1 MKHLWIIYVLVSL
14 LFGQSSSDEAIIFYQ
29 RGLPGSP
36 LEGKLLGEMTL
47 KGKLISIKLNQE
59 LNAEN
64 GFTSEVVFKPDNK
77 KQVPLLFAGG
87 TKNNGAHYIFDV
99 TDIKK
104 YIFLLLDIMF
114 GLQLRLFVVPPHLYW
129 HFISFYEDDGI
140 QLNYLNRQEIDE
152 RINSEIKRQAE
163 RGESSM
169 NALRLTSCFF
179 LLLALFFKLP
189 QVCENY
195 KKSHN

>member
-1 MKHLWIIYVLVSL
+1 MKRLWIIYVLVSL
-14 LFGQSSSDEAIIFYQ
+14 LSGQSSSDEAIIFYQ

-99 TDIKK
+99 TDIKII
-104 YIFLLLDIMF
+104 YFSTTRYYVWASTELI
-114 GLQLRLFVVPPHLYW
+114 RRTPAPYW
-129 HFISFYEDDGI
+129 HFISFYQDDGI

-163 RGESSM
+163 RGESRM
-169 NALRLTSCFF
+169 NALRLTSSFI
-179 LLLALFFKLP
+179 LLLAFFLAA
-189 QVCENY
+189 
-195 KKSHN
+195 SGL

>member
-14 LFGQSSSDEAIIFYQ
+14 LSGQSSSEEAIIFYQ

-99 TDIKK
+99 TDIKRI
-104 YIFLLLDIMF
+104 YFSTTRYYVWASTELI
-114 GLQLRLFVVPPHLYW
+114 RRTPAPYW
-129 HFISFYEDDGI
+129 HFISFYQDDGI
-140 QLNYLNRQEIDE
+140 QLNYLNRQEVDE

-163 RGESSM
+163 RASQRIQRG
-169 NALRLTSCFF
+169 NKIFNVTYYCIIPLG
-179 LLLALFFKLP
+179 LFFAIIFDDSP
-189 QVCENY
+189 
-195 KKSHN
+195 

>member
-47 KGKLISIKLNQE
+47 TGKLISIKLNQE

-99 TDIKK
+99 TDIKRI
-104 YIFLLLDIMF
+104 YFSTTRYYVWASTELI
-114 GLQLRLFVVPPHLYW
+114 RRTPAPYW
-129 HFISFYEDDGI
+129 HFISFYKDDGI
-140 QLNYLNRQEIDE
+140 QLNYLNRQEVDE

-163 RGESSM
+163 RGESRM
-169 NALRLTSCFF
+169 NALRLTSSFI
-179 LLLALFFKLP
+179 LLLAFFLAA
-189 QVCENY
+189 
-195 KKSHN
+195 SGL

>member
-99 TDIKK
+99 TDIKII
-104 YIFLLLDIMF
+104 YFSTTRYYVWASTELI
-114 GLQLRLFVVPPHLYW
+114 RRTPAPYW
-129 HFISFYEDDGI
+129 HFISFYKDDGI

-169 NALRLTSCFF
+169 NAFRITSCFF
-179 LLLALFFKLP
+179 LLLAFFSAASGL
-189 QVCENY
+189 
-195 KKSHN
+195 

>member
-1 MKHLWIIYVLVSL
+1 MKRLWIIYVLVSL
-14 LFGQSSSDEAIIFYQ
+14 LSGQSSSDEAIIFYQ

-99 TDIKK
+99 TDIKII
-104 YIFLLLDIMF
+104 YFF
-114 GLQLRLFVVPPHLYW
+114 TTR
-129 HFISFYEDDGI
+129 FY
-140 QLNYLNRQEIDE
+140 
-152 RINSEIKRQAE
+152 
-163 RGESSM
+163 
-169 NALRLTSCFF
+169 
-179 LLLALFFKLP
+179 
-189 QVCENY
+189 
-195 KKSHN
+195 

>member
-14 LFGQSSSDEAIIFYQ
+14 LSGQSSSEEAIIFYQ

-59 LNAEN
+59 LSAEN

-99 TDIKK
+99 TDIKRI
-104 YIFLLLDIMF
+104 YFFTTRYYVWASTEFIRRTPAPI
-114 GLQLRLFVVPPHLYW
+114 W

-163 RGESSM
+163 RGESRM
-169 NALRLTSCFF
+169 NALRLTSSFI
-179 LLLALFFKLP
+179 LLLAFFLAA
-189 QVCENY
+189 
-195 KKSHN
+195 SGL

>member
-14 LFGQSSSDEAIIFYQ
+14 LSGQSSSEEAIIFYQ

-99 TDIKK
+99 TDIKRI
-104 YIFLLLDIMF
+104 YFFTTRYYVWASTELIRRTPAPI
-114 GLQLRLFVVPPHLYW
+114 W

-163 RGESSM
+163 RGESRM
-169 NALRLTSCFF
+169 NALRLTSSFI
-179 LLLALFFKLP
+179 LLLAFFLAA
-189 QVCENY
+189 
-195 KKSHN
+195 SGL